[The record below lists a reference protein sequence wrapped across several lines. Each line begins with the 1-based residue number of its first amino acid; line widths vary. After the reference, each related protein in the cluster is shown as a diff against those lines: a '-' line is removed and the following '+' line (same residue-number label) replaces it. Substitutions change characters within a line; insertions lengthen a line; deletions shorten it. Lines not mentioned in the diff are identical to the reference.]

1 MATLEDEVSAMR
13 ALERALAKAVALDP
27 AARLRVLGWGGS
39 RIREL
44 VSEIPMAPENVPAK
58 RLGGPEEVGPGD

>member
-13 ALERALAKAVALDP
+13 ALERALAKALALDP

-39 RIREL
+39 RVREL
-44 VSEIPMAPENVPAK
+44 VSEIPMAPENVPPA
-58 RLGGPEEVGPGD
+58 RP